1 MRKQRCAAKFV
12 GSLVSRI
19 LAHALL
25 VSKQMIEIE
34 KPFKKKD
41 SKVVV
46 SRCGQKVELDKKSCG
61 ALHRFRYMFI
71 T

>member
-1 MRKQRCAAKFV
+1 MRKQRCTAKFV
-12 GSLVSRI
+12 GSLVSRF

-25 VSKQMIEIE
+25 VLKQRIEFE
-34 KPFKKKD
+34 KRFKKTD
-41 SKVVV
+41 SRVVV

-61 ALHRFRYMFI
+61 ALHRFRYMVI